1 MMIGNVTVA
10 LLVGANNENYIRK
23 EVSGASRLVLNIKKS
38 NSRNQL

>member
-10 LLVGANNENYIRK
+10 LLVVANNENYIWK
-23 EVSGASRLVLNIKKS
+23 EVNGASRLVLNIKKS